1 MSIQQNRAREPT
13 DPPSSLAQAV
23 AHLSDASRALSDA
36 ARCLQ
41 GAGER
46 SLTHSGSRRVLAPD
60 ERLTLKQLGA
70 VRSSAR
76 RAGLSEKAV
85 RDLVGEVSREATDV
99 TELSKL
105 EASALLDRLNA
116 QSGFLR

>member
-1 MSIQQNRAREPT
+1 MSIQQNQAREPT
-13 DPPSSLAQAV
+13 DPPNSLAQAV
-23 AHLSDASRALSDA
+23 AYLSDASRALSDA

-46 SLTHSGSRRVLAPD
+46 SPTRSPTHRVLAPD

-99 TELSKL
+99 TELSKI
-105 EASALLDRLNA
+105 EASELLDKLNV
-116 QSGFLR
+116 QSGFGR